1 MKLVIVVDDARVIV
15 DAVGYDGLDMSQLDP
30 TVHAVQW
37 VGEYG
42 EIEYKT
48 VFADGVITKP
58 NNQIITDIAPYQWAI
73 DAWNVAKAA
82 EEAAIAAAELAL
94 AEETAQPEAQ
104 NV

>member
-1 MKLVIVVDDARVIV
+1 MKLVIVADDALVVV
-15 DAVGYDGLDMSQLDP
+15 DAVSYDGLDMSQLDP

-42 EIEYKT
+42 WVEYKS

-58 NNQIITDIAPYQWAI
+58 NNQVITDLAPYQWAI

-82 EEAAIAAAELAL
+82 EEAADSP
-94 AEETAQPEAQ
+94 AEE
-104 NV
+104 

>member
-1 MKLVIVVDDARVIV
+1 MKLVIVADDARVVV

-42 EIEYKT
+42 EIEYKS

-82 EEAAIAAAELAL
+82 EEAAIAA
-94 AEETAQPEAQ
+94 EETGAI
-104 NV
+104 

>member
-1 MKLVIVVDDARVIV
+1 MKLVIVADDARVVV

-42 EIEYKT
+42 EIEYKS
-48 VFADGVITKP
+48 VFAEGVITKP
-58 NNQIITDIAPYQWAI
+58 NNQIITGIAPYQWAI

-82 EEAAIAAAELAL
+82 EEAAD
-94 AEETAQPEAQ
+94 ETGAIE
-104 NV
+104 